1 MQVPIEWLLGGPPWV
16 RYRTRIDLLEQPQS
30 DKEVLVE
37 RGEMLSHHLVQGLLA
52 ELQNWP
58 EPVLRSHKDAKHPLH
73 KLTFIADLGLQAG
86 DPDVDEV
93 IKRVLAHR
101 SSEGPFMVL
110 VNYPKHFGGSGED
123 QMVWALCN
131 APLVLYALVM
141 FGFGEDS
148 RVQEG
153 VHHLLG
159 LVRENG
165 WPCA

>member
-1 MQVPIEWLLGGPPWV
+1 M
-16 RYRTRIDLLEQPQS
+16 
-30 DKEVLVE
+30 LVE

-52 ELQNWP
+52 GLQNWP

-123 QMVWALCN
+123 QDGLGALRCAAGAVCAGHVRVWGRLARSGG
-131 APLVLYALVM
+131 
-141 FGFGEDS
+141 GFTTSWAWCGKTAG
-148 RVQEG
+148 RVPAQQTWESSG
-153 VHHLLG
+153 G
-159 LVRENG
+159 PGG
-165 WPCA
+165 WMIPARMPTW

>member
-1 MQVPIEWLLGGPPWV
+1 
-16 RYRTRIDLLEQPQS
+16 
-30 DKEVLVE
+30 
-37 RGEMLSHHLVQGLLA
+37 MLSHHLVQGLLA

-110 VNYPKHFGGSGED
+110 VNYPKHFGGSGEE

-153 VHHLLG
+153 GSPPPGPGAGKRLAVCLLSKPG
-159 LVRENG
+159 KVQGARAG
-165 WPCA
+165 G